1 MQRLKFRALIVMSLL
16 LLMPALAMGMY
27 DVSPVSA
34 QLALPQPLE
43 NTLPTISTSKSETE
57 TAIAWIRLDGK
68 PIFPITSVKNE
79 LPERVRNV
87 QKNLRNIKNNY
98 LEGQDADLKIEVR
111 TDRSLPTLYINDR
124 YLFTITHLDA
134 RLQGSE
140 HQTYAE
146 TLKTTLMEAFQTAR
160 AERQPEYVRKQ
171 TQWAI
176 AIAIGVML
184 ISLALNLLPAQFA
197 RSPSSP
203 ESVDALPLT
212 TRLNLRQYRNLSAI
226 GRLFRQLAQ
235 LALWTTGILLILSLF
250 PQTRIWQV
258 LILGRL
264 KSYLAFVVILVFTYI
279 SIRLSY
285 ILIARSLAAFVESAE
300 LIPRRSTQRLQQRVS
315 TISSVTKSISTI
327 LLSIVG
333 IFLALVSLGVNIA
346 PLLAG
351 AGLIGVAISLA
362 SQNLIK
368 DAINGFLILVEDQY
382 AVGDVIAVG
391 NVTGFV
397 ENITLRI
404 TQLRDTE
411 QRLITIPNSEIK
423 IVSNL
428 SSRHAQADIKIPFSY
443 GVDID
448 EALRLVERVGDD
460 LAGDPDWQEFILEK
474 PQILGLDEFSNR
486 GTIVRIWIKT
496 QPLKQWDVGR
506 EFRRRLK
513 RACDRAK
520 MPIALDRQEIWLHD
534 KTEKESSD

>member
-1 MQRLKFRALIVMSLL
+1 M
-16 LLMPALAMGMY
+16 
-27 DVSPVSA
+27 
-34 QLALPQPLE
+34 
-43 NTLPTISTSKSETE
+43 
-57 TAIAWIRLDGK
+57 
-68 PIFPITSVKNE
+68 
-79 LPERVRNV
+79 
-87 QKNLRNIKNNY
+87 
-98 LEGQDADLKIEVR
+98 
-111 TDRSLPTLYINDR
+111 
-124 YLFTITHLDA
+124 
-134 RLQGSE
+134 
-140 HQTYAE
+140 
-146 TLKTTLMEAFQTAR
+146 
-160 AERQPEYVRKQ
+160 
-171 TQWAI
+171 
-176 AIAIGVML
+176 
-184 ISLALNLLPAQFA
+184 
-197 RSPSSP
+197 
-203 ESVDALPLT
+203 
-212 TRLNLRQYRNLSAI
+212 
-226 GRLFRQLAQ
+226 
-235 LALWTTGILLILSLF
+235 
-250 PQTRIWQV
+250 
-258 LILGRL
+258 GRL

-315 TISSVTKSISTI
+315 TISSVTKSMSTI
-327 LLSIVG
+327 LLSIAG

-448 EALRLVERVGDD
+448 EALRLVERVGDA